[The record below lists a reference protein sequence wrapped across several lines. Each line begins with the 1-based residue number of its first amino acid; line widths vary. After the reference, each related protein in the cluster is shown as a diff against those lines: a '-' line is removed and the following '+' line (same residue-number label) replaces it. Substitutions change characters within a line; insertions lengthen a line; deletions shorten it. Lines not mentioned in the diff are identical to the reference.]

1 MGGNKEKAV
10 RAKELAEEKMN
21 SKDYV
26 GAQIMI
32 SKAQKLYP
40 SMENISRMLTV
51 CQVHCSAE
59 RKVEPGSVPD
69 WYDIL
74 QIEQTADEASIKKQF
89 RQLALLL
96 HPDKNKFPGAG
107 AAFQLIEEANRF
119 LCDQSKRSQ
128 FDMKRSTMQQ
138 RQSQNQP
145 RMNNYPSKN
154 PVSTE
159 MAALFKRMNPPQ
171 QKQQQQTQPIYANGP
186 KTFWTMCPFCST
198 RYQYYLDIMNRDL
211 RCQRKSC
218 RKPFT
223 AYYWNNQRMPHGAN
237 NRPVPQKKD
246 APSQDGQKSAQVNIQ
261 VNRCNVAPASQ
272 PPTTSGRA
280 SVDGTAPEPN
290 AAEDLN
296 VRVEAG
302 MKEKFIPAEP
312 EPSGTKNR
320 KRERKFVSEKETG
333 SLCDMEEDGDHKAGQ
348 SPGLNSGRSSRRK
361 HDVSY
366 KENLSD
372 DKDIANGSRRKTTK
386 INEQVEKDKRKVLLE
401 EIKPFGNA
409 ENCKNNGDEVAE
421 DDGNHGRPEPVVVEI
436 PDPEFYDFDR
446 DKSEKCF
453 ALDQMWALFDDLD
466 GMPRFYARI
475 NKVYYSPFKVDLT
488 WLEFVPGDSDQTA
501 WKRSGLPVACGKFK
515 HEKTDTIKD
524 KGTFSHKI
532 VCEVG
537 ARNTYKIYPRKGE
550 TWALYKN
557 WNIKW
562 SSDRD
567 NHREF
572 EYEFVVVL
580 SDYINESGILV
591 AQLVKLK
598 GFESLFKR
606 TETNGMSSFQITF
619 DEMFKFSH
627 RVPSVRTNGR
637 ERKDVPEGVFELDP
651 ASLPRNLEEVSD
663 GKAKTVGGKRGHFE
677 LDPASLPSNLEEVSD
692 LIDGK
697 AKPLGEKTERVS
709 EQIPP
714 SPSSFIDPCELPESV
729 FYTFEDDKTEDK
741 FQVGQVWALYCELD
755 GLPKYYGLI
764 KKVELIPEFKV
775 NIQWLEACTSPK
787 GMLAW
792 LDSKMPPCCGVFSS
806 GNETEFDDTSFF
818 SHLSKGAEAAKEN
831 KYEIFPTKGGV
842 WAVYK
847 NFCSEW
853 SSSDLPTCEYDIGKV
868 LKVDGTLKVL
878 VLEKV
883 CDYETIFKVQT
894 KAGHESILEIPRHEL
909 VKFSHQIP
917 AVQLTDEKLRTLLT
931 DEKVGNLRGCWELD
945 PKAMPVCLSNS
956 IWGLAFLSILIRS
969 LGRTSSVRMR
979 SHTTNPVSSKLE
991 KERAGTCSENHKAT
1005 SGETGELF

>member
-1 MGGNKEKAV
+1 MEGNREEAV
-10 RAKELAEEKMN
+10 RAKELAEKKMN
-21 SKDYV
+21 RKDYV
-26 GAQIMI
+26 GAQILI
-32 SKAQKLYP
+32 SKAEKLYP

-69 WYDIL
+69 WYRIL

-89 RQLALLL
+89 KKLALLL
-96 HPDKNKFPGAG
+96 HPDKNQFPGAG

-128 FDMKRSTMQQ
+128 FDMKRSIMQQ

-171 QKQQQQTQPIYANGP
+171 QKQQQQTQPSP

-211 RCQRKSC
+211 RCQKQSC
-218 RKPFT
+218 RKLFT
-223 AYYWNNQRMPHGAN
+223 AYFWDNQRMPHGAD

-261 VNRCNVAPASQ
+261 GNRGNVAPASQ
-272 PPTTSGRA
+272 PSKSTGRA
-280 SVDGTAPEPN
+280 SVSSVAATVQKPN
-290 AAEDLN
+290 AKEDLN

-302 MKEKFIPAEP
+302 MKEKSVPAEP
-312 EPSGTKNR
+312 KPSGTKNM
-320 KRERKFVSEKETG
+320 KRGRNTDSEKETG

-348 SPGLNSGRSSRRK
+348 SPELNSGRSSRRK

-366 KENLSD
+366 KENFSD
-372 DKDIANGSRRKTTK
+372 DEDIASGSRRKTTK
-386 INEQVEKDKRKVLLE
+386 INEPVEKDKRKVLLE

-421 DDGNHGRPEPVVVEI
+421 DDGNHGIPEPVVVEI
-436 PDPEFYDFDR
+436 PDSEFYDFDR

-466 GMPRFYARI
+466 GMPRFYAQI

-515 HEKTDTIKD
+515 REKTDTIKD
-524 KGTFSHKI
+524 RGTFSHNI
-532 VCEVG
+532 VWEEG

-567 NHREF
+567 NHREY

-580 SDYINESGILV
+580 SDYINGSGILV

-619 DEMFKFSH
+619 DEMLKFSH
-627 RVPSVRTNGR
+627 RVPSARTNGR

-651 ASLPRNLEEVSD
+651 ASLPLNLEEVSD
-663 GKAKTVGGKRGHFE
+663 GKAKTVGGKRGHSE
-677 LDPASLPSNLEEVSD
+677 LDPASLPSNLEEISD

-697 AKPLGEKTERVS
+697 AKPLGGKRYRSLKSILEERPRVPKNVNEETFEESETLSTSNGVTEKTESIS

-714 SPSSFIDPCELPESV
+714 SPSSSIDPCELPESV

-792 LDSKMPPCCGVFSS
+792 LDSKMPTCCGVFSS

-818 SHLSKGAEAAKEN
+818 SHLSKGAEVAKEN
-831 KYEIFPTKGGV
+831 KYEIFPRKGEV

-853 SSSDLPTCEYDIGKV
+853 SSSDLQTCKYDIGKV
-868 LKVDGTLKVL
+868 IKVDGTLKVL

-883 CDYETIFKVQT
+883 GDYETIFKVQT

-917 AVQLTDEKLRTLLT
+917 VVQLTDEKLRTLLT
-931 DEKVGNLRGCWELD
+931 DEKVGNLHGCWELD
-945 PKAMPVCLSNS
+945 PKAMPVCLSNC
-956 IWGLAFLSILIRS
+956 
-969 LGRTSSVRMR
+969 
-979 SHTTNPVSSKLE
+979 K
-991 KERAGTCSENHKAT
+991 
-1005 SGETGELF
+1005 